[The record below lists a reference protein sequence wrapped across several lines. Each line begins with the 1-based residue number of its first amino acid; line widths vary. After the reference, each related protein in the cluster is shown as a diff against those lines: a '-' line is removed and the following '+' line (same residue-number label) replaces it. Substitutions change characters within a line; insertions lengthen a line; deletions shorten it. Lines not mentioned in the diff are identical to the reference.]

1 MLILQYTSR
10 LGLVGMLAAGAGDG
24 EPKSAGPRAE
34 PLSRVTQYCV
44 PPEDDLNSY
53 RFYCRTGMADPYRSD
68 GEQRRQKTVPKISIP
83 ATKRVG

>member
-1 MLILQYTSR
+1 MLQYTSR
-10 LGLVGMLAAGAGDG
+10 LGLVGMLALGAGDH
-24 EPKSAGPRAE
+24 GPRPVPPKAE